1 MAKFPKIVALEA
13 VVSEMLANLRVWQ
26 TQNVPFEINEDES
39 DARQTVKALNKLIVW
54 ASTFEGLVWPEGSAW
69 GLDQMVSFIEQ
80 MDRRLK
86 GVELR
91 GKKPTI
97 KPYGELLSEE
107 GGVRWGKIKYAL
119 ALETPNQIT
128 VNPCKQDG
136 SDANGDIDRIVYLI
150 TPTGSEPNGSD
161 LAVDDVIAYVKFRDI
176 TNEDTRGIMLVHEE
190 GGVHWFRAYMNWVD
204 DAEYADHP
212 NGSTIA
218 YAACHPCRNAD
229 GGEEDTDT
237 DVLIQLPHGSEGD
250 PNVVDDQVIGAIR
263 TYRDTGGYS
272 QPNGEW
278 AAVTGYMD
286 DRIGTVKEWYK
297 PYSIADSEPPPPGW
311 QICDGADDP
320 QGDPVPDLRGRFKV
334 MWYNDPVPDE
344 FGYISGLGLQTD
356 DLGNEGDYEAPG
368 ETAGDWYHDHDDHV
382 HTHPSGTCV
391 AIPCVCSMT
400 VNDGEDTLEHSN
412 EDHRPPWF
420 VIPSI
425 IRVDN
430 SYLAP

>member
-1 MAKFPKIVALEA
+1 MAKFPKIVALEQ
-13 VVSEMLANLRVWQ
+13 VVSEMLANLRIWQ
-26 TQNVPFEINEDES
+26 TQHVPFEIAEDES
-39 DARQTVKALNKLIVW
+39 NARETVKALNQLIVW

-97 KPYGELLSEE
+97 KPYGELLP
-107 GGVRWGKIKYAL
+107 GQARIHWFKAYTNWVND
-119 ALETPNQIT
+119 LEADP
-128 VNPCKQDG
+128 
-136 SDANGDIDRIVYLI
+136 L
-150 TPTGSEPNGSD
+150 PNGNNFPF
-161 LAVDDVIAYVKFRDI
+161 V
-176 TNEDTRGIMLVHEE
+176 
-190 GGVHWFRAYMNWVD
+190 
-204 DAEYADHP
+204 P
-212 NGSTIA
+212 
-218 YAACHPCRNAD
+218 CHPIVC
-229 GGEEDTDT
+229 GEEDEDT
-237 DVLIQLPHGSEGD
+237 DVLIGLPRIGFGQ
-250 PNVVDDQVIGAIR
+250 PNVKDDDTIGAIR
-263 TYRDTGGYS
+263 IVHEFEQDI
-272 QPNGEW
+272 QW
-278 AAVTGYMD
+278 ACVTAYMD
-286 DRIGTVKEWYK
+286 DEFGTVKEWYK

-320 QGDPVPDLRGRFKV
+320 QGDAVPDLRGRFKV
-334 MWYNDPVPDE
+334 AWYNDPVPDE

-368 ETAGDWYHDHDDHV
+368 ETAGDWFHDHDDHAC
-382 HTHPSGTCV
+382 HTHDTASVVKTWV
-391 AIPCVCSMT
+391 
-400 VNDGEDTLEHSN
+400 DGEPCTLIQHGPEPPMEHSN